1 MARTKSIAEMRD
13 QLQRVRS
20 TSEYLKNRDVDRTGR
35 TGRGSER
42 FMELDRRAYNATKNA
57 NRYASRIL
65 GRTTYN
71 ALSYSRF
78 NRSDIDN
85 KQYTSRFYM
94 SRASG

>member
-13 QLQRVRS
+13 QLARIRS
-20 TSEYLKNRDVDRTGR
+20 TSEYLKNRDVDRSGR
-35 TGRGSER
+35 TGRGSDR
-42 FMELDRRAYNATKNA
+42 FMELDRRAYYAARTA
-57 NRYASRIL
+57 NQYASRIL
-65 GRTTYN
+65 GGTTYN

-94 SRASG
+94 SRANG